1 MSFSGFPPEAFAF
14 YEGLEAD
21 NSKAYWAAHKAVFDG
36 CVAGPMQELL
46 DELEPTFGVAKMF
59 RPYRDVRFSKDKSP
73 YKTRQYA
80 VVHLRRRLA
89 GIQGL
94 YVGIDADGLH
104 LGGGLYQ
111 ASTEQA
117 RRMRTAIAEDLTGRE
132 LRKIL
137 DALLRKG
144 FELAGEQLKRVPKPW
159 DDTHPRADLLR
170 YKALTAHF
178 HYPPDP
184 WLQHRQGQGRGGL
197 AVEGARPAERVDG
210 DARERLTGRRTATG
224 RNQRACAALEGRG
237 RIHGTPAAETEF
249 AVRGTRDCRWMDL
262 RRQR

>member
-1 MSFSGFPPEAFAF
+1 MSFSGFPAEAFAF

-21 NSKAYWAAHKAVFDG
+21 NSKSYWAAHKAVFDS
-36 CVAGPMQELL
+36 CVAAPMQELL
-46 DELEPTFGVAKMF
+46 DELQPVFGAAKMF

-80 VVHLRRRLA
+80 VVHLGDA
-89 GIQGL
+89 GIAGL

-117 RRMRTAIAEDLTGRE
+117 RRMRAAIAEDRTGRE

-137 DALLRKG
+137 DTLQGQG

-170 YKALTAHF
+170 YKALTAHV
-178 HYPPDP
+178 HQPPDP
-184 WLQHRQGQGRGGL
+184 WVNTRKAKDEVVTRWKALGPL
-197 AVEGARPAERVDG
+197 NAWMGAH
-210 DARERLTGRRTATG
+210 ATG
-224 RNQRACAALEGRG
+224 
-237 RIHGTPAAETEF
+237 
-249 AVRGTRDCRWMDL
+249 
-262 RRQR
+262 

>member
-21 NSKAYWAAHKAVFDG
+21 NSKSFWAAHKSVFDS
-36 CVAGPMQELL
+36 CVAAPMQDLV
-46 DELEPTFGVAKMF
+46 DELEPTFGAAKIF

-80 VVHLRRRLA
+80 VVHLGSA
-89 GIQGL
+89 GIAGL

-117 RRMRTAIAEDLTGRE
+117 RRMRAAIAQDRTGRE
-132 LRKIL
+132 LRTIL
-137 DALLRKG
+137 DKLEAQG

-159 DDTHPRADLLR
+159 DDTHPRAALLR
-170 YKALTAHF
+170 YKALTAHV
-178 HYPPDP
+178 HHPPDP
-184 WLQHRQGQGRGGL
+184 WVHTRKAKEEVVKRWKALGPL
-197 AVEGARPAERVDG
+197 NDWMGAH
-210 DARERLTGRRTATG
+210 ATG
-224 RNQRACAALEGRG
+224 
-237 RIHGTPAAETEF
+237 
-249 AVRGTRDCRWMDL
+249 
-262 RRQR
+262 